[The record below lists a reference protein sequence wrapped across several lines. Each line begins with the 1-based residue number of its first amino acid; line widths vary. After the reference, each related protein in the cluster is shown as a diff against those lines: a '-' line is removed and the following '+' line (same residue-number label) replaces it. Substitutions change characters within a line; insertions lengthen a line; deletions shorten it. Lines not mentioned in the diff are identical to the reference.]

1 VSARHEQLRQERAKL
16 TDDQRVR
23 LRRSFTVNRERTTR
37 VHFTRHVG
45 NRIPRSVRLFVVPAS
60 VLAIFP
66 YYRDYRYVVEDD
78 TICIVDPETY
88 EIVDVIEEGPHA
100 PGGRPQIAELTLSD
114 RERALVLDS
123 IPPDFPQARL
133 RLRLALGAEIP
144 PSVELNEFAPLVLD
158 QVPKLRSFRFVL
170 TEDELVIVVPQ
181 DRSIALVLER

>member
-1 VSARHEQLRQERAKL
+1 
-16 TDDQRVR
+16 
-23 LRRSFTVNRERTTR
+23 
-37 VHFTRHVG
+37 
-45 NRIPRSVRLFVVPAS
+45 
-60 VLAIFP
+60 
-66 YYRDYRYVVEDD
+66 
-78 TICIVDPETY
+78 
-88 EIVDVIEEGPHA
+88 
-100 PGGRPQIAELTLSD
+100 
-114 RERALVLDS
+114 VLDS